1 MPAFGYCCTLTC
13 QVGSAGAEELR
24 TISLIENLLSHALK
38 ADQVLNVFAL
48 IFTATL
54 ANRWGKRPFLSAT
67 TIIANF
73 QNLFH
78 KALLS

>member
-1 MPAFGYCCTLTC
+1 MC

-24 TISLIENLLSHALK
+24 SLSLVEKLLCRSLK
-38 ADQVLNVFAL
+38 ADQVLIVFAL
-48 IFTATL
+48 VFTATV

-67 TIIANF
+67 TINANF

-78 KALLS
+78 KALLF

>member
-1 MPAFGYCCTLTC
+1 MRL
-13 QVGSAGAEELR
+13 VGSAGPEELR
-24 TISLIENLLSHALK
+24 SLSLIEKLLSHALK
-38 ADQVLNVFAL
+38 SGQVLNVFAL
-48 IFTATL
+48 VFTATL

-67 TIIANF
+67 TINANF